1 MTVRSNHSEGQPT
14 RVELGYVAGAHALKG
29 ELRVRWLGDG
39 PENLLCAEFVWLGES
54 RGDSAAPIYK
64 VRDVGSGR
72 HGEVRLKLEGVEDRT
87 AAEGLRGRVVMVE
100 ASQLAPLADDEYYWH
115 ELIGFRVETLE
126 GQLVGEVVE
135 MWDTGGHDLL
145 VVRGESGP
153 QKLIPTARE
162 IMKKVNPEQRLIV
175 IDALPGLIDGT
186 E

>member
-1 MTVRSNHSEGQPT
+1 
-14 RVELGYVAGAHALKG
+14 
-29 ELRVRWLGDG
+29 
-39 PENLLCAEFVWLGES
+39 
-54 RGDSAAPIYK
+54 
-64 VRDVGSGR
+64 
-72 HGEVRLKLEGVEDRT
+72 
-87 AAEGLRGRVVMVE
+87 MVE

-135 MWDTGGHDLL
+135 IWDTGGHDIL

-162 IMKKVNPEQRLIV
+162 IMKKVNPERRLIV